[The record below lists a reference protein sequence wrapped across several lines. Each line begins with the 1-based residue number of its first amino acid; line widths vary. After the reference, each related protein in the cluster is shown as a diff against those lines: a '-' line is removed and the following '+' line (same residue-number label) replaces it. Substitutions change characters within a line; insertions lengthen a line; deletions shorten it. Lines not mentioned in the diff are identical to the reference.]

1 MKRTFTFLL
10 SLVLSA
16 NLAIFA
22 AIPSGY
28 YSAADNKKGAALL
41 SALHNCIDGHTTLS
55 YKSLENYY
63 EDTDWTSDGYVWDMY
78 STCKFTMSD
87 GNGSQKKVC
96 DAWNKEHSVPQS
108 WFNEQSPMK
117 SDLFHVYPTDA
128 RVNNFRGNMPYGETS
143 NRSYIDG
150 DSHALGYIGSS
161 SFSGYTGKVFE
172 PIDEYKGDFARTYF
186 YMVAR
191 YLDKNFNQSENGK
204 VVFTYSGGT
213 ADLTTYAINLFLK
226 WHRQDPVSKK
236 EIDRNDAVYKHQ
248 KNRNPFIDYPY
259 LAEYIWGEK
268 KNETM
273 VLNDLMSSSDSDF
286 IPGESDGSREDV
298 VRTPE
303 LSVSTT
309 SVNFPSVM
317 EGKQTTYS
325 IKVTGMYLTTNV
337 ILTITGED
345 AGFFAVSPRSLTIAA
360 ANSSITNNNVTLTYS
375 PSAKGQHSA
384 TLQIASQGA
393 ETLTVKL
400 YGACNAACQVTWMV
414 NGEEYTAGNPT
425 TSLAAGSKV
434 TQLPTAPVSP
444 CEESEQFVGWSEDVI
459 VSPQD
464 EVPAD
469 LFSDIAE
476 APIVSHDVIYN
487 AVFAQLEEEK
497 TTVSTPGTIAMNL
510 NDTQGWTLSGLIKD
524 SKHWRMVTGA
534 YIESPSVDA
543 SKITSI
549 TINMRTYGGA
559 DYNTIEFKIGST
571 KIGELAAANK
581 TLNDYIWTANT
592 TVSAVGKLRFTSTNS
607 TDQYGPALSSITIK
621 TTGGGTGTTTTYVY
635 SRYITSCEGT
645 ATENV
650 EVQPS
655 KQGGKK
661 ILSEGQLLIEYNGVY
676 YNTLGQPMKP

>member
-16 NLAIFA
+16 NIAIYA

-41 SALHNCIDGHTTLS
+41 SALHSCIDGHTTLS
-55 YKSLENYY
+55 YKSLEDYY

-213 ADLTTYAINLFLK
+213 AGLTSYAVNLFLK
-226 WHRQDPVSKK
+226 WHRQDPVSQK

-259 LAEYIWGEK
+259 LAEYVWGEL

-273 VLNDLMSSSDSDF
+273 HLDELMSSSDSDF
-286 IPGESDGSREDV
+286 IPGESDGSMEDV

-317 EGKQTTYS
+317 EGEQTTYS
-325 IKVTGMYLTTNV
+325 IKVTGMHLTTNV
-337 ILTITGED
+337 TLSITGED
-345 AGFFAVSPRSLTIAA
+345 ADFFAVSPSSLTIAA
-360 ANSSITNNNVTLTYS
+360 ANSSITKNNVTLTYA
-375 PSAKGQHSA
+375 PAEKGQHAA
-384 TLQIASQGA
+384 TLQITSDGA
-393 ETLTVKL
+393 ETRTVKL

-414 NGEEYTAGNPT
+414 NGEEYTTGSPT
-425 TSLAAGSKV
+425 ISLAAGSKV
-434 TQLPTAPVSP
+434 TKLPTSPKSP
-444 CEESEQFVGWSEDVI
+444 CDESEQFVGWSEDVI
-459 VSPQD
+459 TTPQD
-464 EVPAD
+464 EMPID
-469 LFSDIAE
+469 LFSDIDE
-476 APIVSHDVIYN
+476 APAVSHDVIYN
-487 AVFAQLEEEK
+487 AVFAALEERE
-497 TTVSTPGTIAMNL
+497 VEVEQPASISMNL
-510 NDTQGWTLSGLIKD
+510 TATDGWTLSGLIKD
-524 SKHWRMVTGA
+524 SKHWRVVKNA
-534 YIESPSVDA
+534 YIESPQVDLA
-543 SKITSI
+543 NITSI
-549 TINMRTYGGA
+549 VVNLRSYGG
-559 DYNTIEFKIGST
+559 ST
-571 KIGELAAANK
+571 YK
-581 TLNDYIWTANT
+581 TLEFSMNGTKVGQIEATTNKLKDYTWTPT
-592 TVSAVGKLRFTSTNS
+592 STLSGTGKLRFSSNTN
-607 TDQYGPALSSITIK
+607 TAENGPALSSIAINQK
-621 TTGGGTGTTTTYVY
+621 TGSSVVYTY
-635 SRYITSCEGT
+635 SRYITSCNNET
-645 ATENV
+645 TDIEETIVAKPNT
-650 EVQPS
+650 
-655 KQGGKK
+655 K
-661 ILSEGQLLIEYNGVY
+661 IIRNGQLLIEYNGVY
-676 YNTLGQPMKP
+676 YNTLGQQVQ